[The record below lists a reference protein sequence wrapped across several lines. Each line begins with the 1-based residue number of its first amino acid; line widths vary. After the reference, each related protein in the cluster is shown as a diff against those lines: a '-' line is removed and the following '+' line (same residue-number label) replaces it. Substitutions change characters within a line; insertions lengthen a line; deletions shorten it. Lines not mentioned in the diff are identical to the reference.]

1 MTKKISLFLVLMLS
15 ILTFGS
21 IKADAVVSAE
31 PDEEVT
37 FILHKYLFDYGQLP
51 ADIENTG
58 FELPDFVNEEPLQGA
73 EFEVYDVT
81 AEYQTLRAQGKAVE
95 DAQQELAEMGRPAT
109 EAKMAGT
116 TGADGT
122 VQFTLP
128 VEENSFVFLFHES
141 NAPMGIHE
149 RATDLVVVLPF
160 FDANDNRLSTIHLYP
175 KNESIHIPIE
185 KEVVGEISYEIGE
198 PIHYEITTQM
208 PRNPLEY
215 EIFRI
220 TDSADSV
227 LLFNPDSLSVS
238 INDAVV
244 EDIYEMDASTSGFSL
259 NFDIEK
265 LAPYSSQEIVVRF
278 EMTLSPDAQPDINY
292 FNEASVQYDNQ
303 INIDRAFV
311 RTGGY
316 RFVKVDLRD
325 ESRTLAD
332 AQFIL
337 RNESGHYLVIE
348 NGNYSWTPNAEDAM
362 LFVSGENGT
371 FDVVGLKYGRYYLT
385 EIEAPEGYVLSDA
398 DIPFDVMNGTF
409 NPRATMNIVN
419 QPERP
424 RLPIT
429 GGEVPTP
436 ERPTPERPM
445 LPVTEGVERPVAR
458 PRLPIT
464 GEMNTIIYSVIGVA
478 LIVLALVILNSKKQK
493 RGKTK

>member
-1 MTKKISLFLVLMLS
+1 MLS

-21 IKADAVVSAE
+21 IKADAVASDE
-31 PDEEVT
+31 SNEEVT

-81 AEYQTLRAQGKAVE
+81 DEYGRLRAEDKSVE
-95 DAQQELAEMGRPAT
+95 IVQKELAEMGPS
-109 EAKMAGT
+109 AGELKDDGI

-278 EMTLSPDAQPDINY
+278 EMTLSPDAQPDVNY

-348 NGNYSWTPNAEDAM
+348 NGNYSWTPNVEDAM